1 MKNAINYYYN
11 LVTYDI
17 RHKGKKY
24 RFTVDNDEYLLVN
37 CEYSLEELEEIYK
50 LNVFLIQMNVY
61 MHQIILNNN
70 NQIITYINNEPY
82 ILMKIL
88 IKDNRKITINDI
100 ILFYNLPMY
109 EYFRNLRKNN
119 WREFW
124 IRKIDYFEYQISE
137 IGINYP
143 FLKDNFNYFIGITET
158 AISLLYNFNYSSNL
172 IISHRRVTS
181 NSTLQD
187 LYNPLNLII
196 DSRVRDVC
204 EYFKSLF
211 FNDKLSFYDIQNY
224 LNSNNL
230 TREEVYLFYVR
241 MLFPS
246 FYFDL
251 YERIINGSVNEK
263 ELLKITLKIEE
274 YQVLLKDLYWL
285 VRNYARLPDIE
296 WIIKT

>member
-17 RHKGKKY
+17 RHTGKKY
-24 RFTVDNDEYLLVN
+24 RFTVDNDEYLFIL

-50 LNVFLIQMNVY
+50 LDMFLLQMNVY

-70 NQIITYINNEPY
+70 NGIITYINNEPY
-82 ILMKIL
+82 ILMKIFV
-88 IKDNRKITINDI
+88 KDNRKINMNDI
-100 ILFYNLPMY
+100 ILFNQLPMY
-109 EYFRNLRKNN
+109 DYFKTLRKNN

-124 IRKIDYFEYQISE
+124 IRKIDYFEYQMSE

-143 FLKDNFNYFIGITET
+143 KLKEDFNYFVGMTET
-158 AISLLYNFNYSSNL
+158 AIALLYNFNYGSNL
-172 IISHRRVTS
+172 IVTHRRVTTS
-181 NSTLQD
+181 STMQD

-211 FNDKLSFYDIQNY
+211 FNDKLDIDDIHKY
-224 LNSNNL
+224 LISSNL
-230 TREEVYLFYVR
+230 GAEEVYLFYVR
-241 MLFPS
+241 MMFPS

-251 YERIINGSVNEK
+251 YEGIIGGFIEEK
-263 ELLKITLKIEE
+263 ELLKITNKIED
-274 YQVLLKDLYWL
+274 YQVLLKDLYWI
-285 VRNYARLPDIE
+285 VKNYAKLPDIE